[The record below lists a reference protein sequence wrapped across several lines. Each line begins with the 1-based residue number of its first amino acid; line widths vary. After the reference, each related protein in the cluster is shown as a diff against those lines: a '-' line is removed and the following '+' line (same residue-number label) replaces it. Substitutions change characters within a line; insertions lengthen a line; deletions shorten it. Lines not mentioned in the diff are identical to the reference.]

1 MGVSKSM
8 TVVDC
13 WQWEAQFL
21 RMLLGKIVDHKA
33 MTKSSRFSRR
43 HFLRGTGIALGLPWF
58 ESISSFGAPLNQG
71 KVPEA
76 PRRMAAMFF
85 GNGVNPHHWGAE
97 MVDGGLKLSKTLS
110 PLESLKDRLLVMKG
124 LWNPTTVQGPG
135 GHYPKMNVLSGL
147 KVKQTTT
154 DIEVGTTMDQLV
166 AAQVGKH
173 TPVASLVL
181 GTEGPSYSTD
191 SGFTSIYSAYISWAS
206 PTAPAPKEIFPQQA
220 FDQLFDDGTQRKR
233 DRSVLDLVLEDAKSL
248 KHQLSRRDG
257 QKLEEYLVSVR
268 ELEQRVEKA
277 ERLSQAEV
285 SALTWQ
291 PSVKAPTFPR
301 PSGGIPADP
310 EQHMRLMLDIVV
322 LALQM
327 DRTRVATLM
336 LNNDLSGVVFPS
348 LQGIRGGNHELSH
361 HANDEERLGMYQR
374 VNQQFVQLWG
384 EALQKM
390 AVTNEGERS
399 LLDNSMIMLTSSLWD
414 GNAHDSTQ
422 LPLLLAGG
430 GGGSI
435 QSGRLIDFSAEAKE
449 DRKLCRLHLAMMERM
464 GLRVERFGDAD
475 KALQLG

>member
-1 MGVSKSM
+1 M
-8 TVVDC
+8 TS
-13 WQWEAQFL
+13 
-21 RMLLGKIVDHKA
+21 
-33 MTKSSRFSRR
+33 SSRYSRR
-43 HFLRGTGIALGLPWF
+43 QFLRGTGIALGLPWF
-58 ESISSFGAPLNQG
+58 ESISSFGAPVSKAKL
-71 KVPEA
+71 PEA

-97 MVDGGLKLSKTLS
+97 ATEGGMKLLKTLS
-110 PLESLKDRLLVMKG
+110 PLESLKDRVLVMKG

-166 AAQVGKH
+166 AAQVGKN
-173 TPVASLVL
+173 TPVSSLVL

-206 PTAPAPKEIFPQQA
+206 PTTPAPKEIFPQQA
-220 FDQLFDDGTQRKR
+220 FDQLFDDGSQRQR
-233 DRSVLDLVLEDAKSL
+233 DKSVLDLVLEDAQSL
-248 KHQLSRRDG
+248 KHRLSRRDA
-257 QKLEEYLVSVR
+257 QKLDEYLTSVR
-268 ELEQRVEKA
+268 DLEQRVEKA
-277 ERLSQAEV
+277 EKLSQAEV

-291 PSVKAPTFPR
+291 PSVKAATFKR
-301 PSGGIPADP
+301 PEAGIPADP

-361 HANDEERLGMYQR
+361 HANDAERLDMYQR
-374 VNQQFVQLWG
+374 VNQQFVKLWS

-390 AVTNEGERS
+390 ANTNEGERS
-399 LLDNSMIMLTSSLWD
+399 LLDNSMILLTSSLWD

-430 GGGSI
+430 GGGTI
-435 QSGRLIDFSAEAKE
+435 RGGRLMDFSHEPKE
-449 DRKLCRLHLAMMERM
+449 ERKLCRLHLAMMDRM
-464 GLRVERFGDAD
+464 GLHMERFGDAE